1 MMETILIIT
10 LLLFG
15 FILLMILAV
24 IAYSLIVEARHE
36 KKVQDEYKYYLIRVN
51 KVGELQIKK
60 YNPGG
65 GNKYPKF

>member
-1 MMETILIIT
+1 METILIIA

-24 IAYSLIVEARHE
+24 IAYSLFAEARRE

-65 GNKYPKF
+65 GIKYPKF

>member
-1 MMETILIIT
+1 METILLIA
-10 LLLFG
+10 LKLFG
-15 FILLMILAV
+15 FMLLMILAV
-24 IAYSLIVEARHE
+24 IAYSLLSETRRE

-51 KVGELQIKK
+51 KVGDLQIKK

>member
-36 KKVQDEYKYYLIRVN
+36 KKMKDEYKYYLIRV
-51 KVGELQIKK
+51 KQGGELQIKK